1 MAIDAPRIAVF
12 LHERR
17 SGVERITTLC
27 TEEVSSMPLGST
39 CDNDLALDGCFATL
53 ASGWK
58 ELMEVKVAEEA
69 LSFVRAVIMLK
80 TSHVFRSRM
89 RR

>member
-1 MAIDAPRIAVF
+1 MPLCSQRLHDRICNRFAASFAFRAVSVGMAIDAPRIAVF

-53 ASGWK
+53 ASG
-58 ELMEVKVAEEA
+58 
-69 LSFVRAVIMLK
+69 
-80 TSHVFRSRM
+80 
-89 RR
+89 